1 MAPPTAN
8 PKPKPKP
15 RQQRLELYN
24 SASTGHQVSNGVS
37 KPVVWHKSRQT
48 KLNEQFKNST
58 LPLQLLA
65 SNAAT
70 SSASANISK
79 ASVSSHI
86 PSNTTLSSTST
97 ASQPPTS
104 SKIFANCAIY
114 ISGSTAPHISDH
126 TLRHLLVSHGAT
138 VHALLRKTSTTHVIL
153 GSAGKVGSGA
163 GGGLAAGKLQ
173 KEIDKKRLGGTLKY
187 VSVHWVLDSIKE
199 RRRLPEGKYT
209 DIAVGKSA
217 AQGTLGGWVK
227 KT

>member
-37 KPVVWHKSRQT
+37 KPVIWHKSRQT

-58 LPLQLLA
+58 LPLQLLVA
-65 SNAAT
+65 NSSNITNT
-70 SSASANISK
+70 ST
-79 ASVSSHI
+79 
-86 PSNTTLSSTST
+86 PSNPQSDTTPSTTS
-97 ASQPPTS
+97 SQPPAI

-114 ISGSTAPHISDH
+114 VSGSTAPHISDH

-153 GSAGKVGSGA
+153 GTAGKVGSGA

-173 KEIDKKRLGGTLKY
+173 KEIDKKRPGGSLKY

-199 RRRLPEGKYT
+199 RRRLPEGRYM
-209 DIAVGKSA
+209 DVAVGKSA
-217 AQGTLGGWVK
+217 GQGTLGDWVK